1 MFNRFL
7 DFAFGYA
14 RNDNGCFRDVLDVGE
29 VIDYYCVFGKLKSQ
43 IKPTGLE
50 TDDMIEIT
58 DDIFICEDEL
68 IFKASR
74 SGGPGGQN
82 VNKVNT
88 RITLLFDV
96 ANCESFSDAQKQRI
110 LSRLSTRADKNGLIR
125 VISQKFRT
133 QKANRRAAVE
143 RLQQLLAEA
152 LKIRLA
158 REKTKIPYV
167 VKQRRLE
174 EKRRRS
180 LLKQQRA
187 KRSLA
192 EDFWD

>member
-1 MFNRFL
+1 
-7 DFAFGYA
+7 
-14 RNDNGCFRDVLDVGE
+14 
-29 VIDYYCVFGKLKSQ
+29 
-43 IKPTGLE
+43 
-50 TDDMIEIT
+50 MIVIT

-88 RITLLFDV
+88 RITLFFDV
-96 ANCESFSDAQKQRI
+96 ANCESFSDVQKRRI

-125 VISQKFRT
+125 VASQRFRT

-152 LKIRLA
+152 LKTRPA
-158 REKTKIPYV
+158 RKKTRVPYAA
-167 VKQRRLE
+167 KKRRLE
-174 EKRRRS
+174 EKRRRG
-180 LLKQQRA
+180 LLKRQRA
-187 KRSLA
+187 
-192 EDFWD
+192 

>member
-1 MFNRFL
+1 
-7 DFAFGYA
+7 
-14 RNDNGCFRDVLDVGE
+14 
-29 VIDYYCVFGKLKSQ
+29 
-43 IKPTGLE
+43 
-50 TDDMIEIT
+50 MIEIKGN
-58 DDIFICEDEL
+58 IFIREDGL

-88 RITLLFDV
+88 RITLFFDV
-96 ANCESFSDAQKQRI
+96 SNCESFSDVQKRRI

-125 VISQKFRT
+125 VASQRFRT

-152 LKIRLA
+152 LKTRPV
-158 REKTKIPYV
+158 RKKTKVPYA

-180 LLKQQRA
+180 LLKRQRA
-187 KRSLA
+187 KRNLA
-192 EDFWD
+192 EDFAD